1 MVDVTKAIDELR
13 ALRGAV
19 QELASDETATNE
31 GEALVLCGVLG
42 RIDARVAELE
52 AAQQGRAER
61 REAGRT
67 CFVLALYGLVSF
79 SVWLARW
86 FA

>member
-1 MVDVTKAIDELR
+1 MSDAITELR

-52 AAQQGRAER
+52 AAQQAEPSDSDLLFLIVCC
-61 REAGRT
+61 A

-79 SVWLARW
+79 SV
-86 FA
+86 